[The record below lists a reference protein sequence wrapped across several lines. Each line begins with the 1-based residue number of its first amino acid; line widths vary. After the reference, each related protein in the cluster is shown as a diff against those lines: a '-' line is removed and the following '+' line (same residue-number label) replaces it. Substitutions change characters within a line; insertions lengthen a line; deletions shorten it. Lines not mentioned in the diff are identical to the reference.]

1 MKEGTM
7 TATTLETTI
16 DQDKLASLA
25 GQAMNDIAG
34 MSSGTL
40 IVAGDKLGLFRAL
53 RDRGALTSAELA
65 SATETAERYVR
76 EWLNSQ
82 AASGYVT
89 YLGEGRYTLTP
100 EQAELLTNEDSPYCM
115 LGGFQ
120 TTSAATRALPKI
132 LERFKTGEGLGW
144 HEHDPDLFEGVERF
158 FRPGYKAHL
167 VSSWLPALDGV
178 LDKLERGI
186 TVADVGCGHG
196 SSTIIMAKA
205 FPNSTFV
212 GSDYHEPSIQ
222 AARTAAVA
230 AGLGNCTFQV
240 ASAKDYQG
248 TYDLVCHFDCLHDM
262 GDPVG
267 AARHVL
273 ESLTPDGT
281 WMLVEPFA
289 NDDVADNLNLV
300 GRLYYS
306 ASTFICTPASLSQE
320 VGLALGAQAG
330 EGRLRE
336 VITQAGFTRFRRAA
350 ETPFN
355 MVLEARP

>member
-1 MKEGTM
+1 M
-7 TATTLETTI
+7 TATTTATTI
-16 DQDKLASLA
+16 DQDKLMGLV
-25 GQAMNDIAG
+25 GQAVNDIGALY
-34 MSSGTL
+34 SGTL
-40 IVAGDKLGLFRAL
+40 VVAGDKLGLYRAI
-53 RDRGALTSAELA
+53 REKGSVTSAELA
-65 SATETAERYVR
+65 SATRTAERYVR

-82 AASGYVT
+82 AASGYIT
-89 YLGEGRYTLTP
+89 YLGDGRYTLTP
-100 EQAELLTNEDSPYCM
+100 EQAEMLTNEDSPFCM

-120 TTSAATRALPKI
+120 VSSAATRALPKLI
-132 LERFKTGEGLGW
+132 ERFKTGEGLGW
-144 HEHDPDLFEGVERF
+144 HEHESDLFEGVERF

-186 TVADVGCGHG
+186 NVADVGCGHG
-196 SSTIIMAKA
+196 ASTIIMAKA
-205 FPNSTFV
+205 FPNSRFV
-212 GSDYHEPSIQ
+212 GSDYHEPSIE
-222 AARTAAVA
+222 AARKAA
-230 AGLGNCTFQV
+230 AGAGVTNCTFEV
-240 ASAKDYQG
+240 ASAK
-248 TYDLVCHFDCLHDM
+248 TYTGKFDLVCHFDCLHDM

-281 WMLVEPFA
+281 WMLVETYA
-289 NDDVADNLNLV
+289 NDDVVDNLNPV
-300 GRLYYS
+300 GRVYYS

-330 EGRLRE
+330 EARLRD

-355 MVLEARP
+355 IVLEARP